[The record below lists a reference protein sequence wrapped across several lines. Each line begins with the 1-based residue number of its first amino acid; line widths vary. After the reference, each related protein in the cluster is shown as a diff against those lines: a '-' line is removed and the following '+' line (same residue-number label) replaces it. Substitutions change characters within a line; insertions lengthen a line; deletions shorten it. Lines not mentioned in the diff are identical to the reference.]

1 MVVPFPC
8 DSNDLP
14 CSISFVLEVGW
25 PESGLGHAAEAR
37 EEGIEIVHREEPDT
51 IMLALDSVAVYCFD
65 LEDGRQS
72 HGP

>member
-1 MVVPFPC
+1 MK
-8 DSNDLP
+8 
-14 CSISFVLEVGW
+14 W
-25 PESGLGHAAEAR
+25 PELSLAHAAEAR

-72 HGP
+72 HDP